1 MWVLKSRATKEV
13 VGKFKSQA
21 AMAKHLGL
29 SQQFVNRKI
38 RKEGQCAVFKL
49 DKKEVVCQKH
59 DGEEQPKNP
68 KEKVEMEAPP
78 PPKKVPPVPAPR
90 RKNLPPPVPAPRP
103 PRENEEETGYTE
115 LMEMKTWE
123 ILENKYPD
131 FWCKDTVGSWDE
143 TIMLLFHV
151 VTGEYVEVKNYQN
164 IDEFFKQ
171 RGYSS
176 YLTEKLFD
184 EKKRVGEK
192 VFQACR
198 GKKKETWFRL
208 ILCKTEYKRSTLA
221 EIENE
226 RKEHEE
232 EWKRI
237 DEFKKLHKLWLN
249 EKPPPLAPPPE
260 EVVEIQKAGQTIN
273 FENSAKI
280 TSAIFESPKVS
291 QHISGQ
297 GFGKKYF
304 GTGPKNKQTVI
315 IENKE
320 VYLPD
325 LVKEIIVFHI
335 RGKMWKEGDSEEMQQ
350 WVKTQDEASK
360 NDKKNNLAKRLILM
374 RNTRNL
380 SPMAICE
387 ITKKLAGFI

>member
-38 RKEGQCAVFKL
+38 RKEGQFAVFKL
-49 DKKEVVCQKH
+49 DKKEVVCQK
-59 DGEEQPKNP
+59 DGEEQL
-68 KEKVEMEAPP
+68 
-78 PPKKVPPVPAPR
+78 KKVAPPVPAPR

-103 PRENEEETGYTE
+103 PRENEEEEEEEETGYTE
-115 LMEMKTWE
+115 LMELKNWK
-123 ILENKYPD
+123 ILEKKYPD
-131 FWCKDTVGSWDE
+131 FWCKDTVEKLDE

-151 VTGEYVEVKNYQN
+151 VTGEYVEVKNYQK

-176 YLTEKLFD
+176 YLTEKLFN
-184 EKKRVGEK
+184 EKKRAGEI

-208 ILCKTEYKRSTLA
+208 ILCKTEYKRPSLA
-221 EIENE
+221 ETNNE
-226 RKEHEE
+226 KKKILAK
-232 EWKRI
+232 WKRI
-237 DEFKKLHKLWLN
+237 DELQEDFKLFLLPEKL
-249 EKPPPLAPPPE
+249 PPLPPPPE

-280 TSAIFESPKVS
+280 TSDIFESPKSVA
-291 QHISGQ
+291 IYIRSGLRQ
-297 GFGKKYF
+297 KIFW
-304 GTGPKNKQTVI
+304 TGPKNRQTVI

-335 RGKMWKEGDSEEMQQ
+335 RGKMWKEGDSEEMRQ
-350 WVKTQDEASK
+350 WITTKMGADTMG
-360 NDKKNNLAKRLILM
+360 KKDNQAKKIILM
-374 RNTRNL
+374 RNTRDL
-380 SPMAICE
+380 SPMAIFE